1 MSGVRF
7 VNDPLASVSEQFPL
21 GPPGFTA
28 PGRSDGP
35 SAAGIRPWGL
45 RWLTDMG
52 MPTAPT
58 SYRYCPTRQV
68 SVDVVTGQSVAPAA
82 KLAWTTINQKD
93 GDEGPSKD
101 YDWEVQ
107 PDYTG

>member
-21 GPPGFTA
+21 GPPGFTV
-28 PGRSDGP
+28 PERSDSP
-35 SAAGIRPWGL
+35 SAPSIRPWGL

-52 MPTAPT
+52 MPAVP
-58 SYRYCPTRQV
+58 SSSRYCPVRQV
-68 SVDVVTGQSVAPAA
+68 SVDVVTGLPVAPMATV
-82 KLAWTTINQKD
+82 AWTTVSQKD

>member
-28 PGRSDGP
+28 PERSDSASAP
-35 SAAGIRPWGL
+35 SIRPWGL

-52 MPTAPT
+52 MPAAPT
-58 SYRYCPTRQV
+58 SFRYCPIRQV
-68 SVDVVTGQSVAPAA
+68 SVDVVTGQPVAPAA
-82 KLAWTTINQKD
+82 KVAWTTISQKD